1 MTSHCSI
8 PNSEHNV
15 LAKLKVCHIGDRIR
29 MQQLGAAEE
38 NVAPQHASKEE
49 APEFS

>member
-8 PNSEHNV
+8 PISEHNV
-15 LAKLKVCHIGDRIR
+15 LAKLKVCHSGDRIR

-38 NVAPQHASKEE
+38 NAAP
-49 APEFS
+49 